1 MKEVAIKCFDR
12 KEVGKERVKKLRSN
26 GFIPAIVYGLN
37 FDNINIS
44 VPFKEFREIIY
55 DYGTSCIFK
64 LKLDNDEIP
73 TIVKEI
79 QRDYLGADII
89 HIDFYRIQKEREI
102 EMALPVV
109 HIGIPIGETDGG
121 ILEQHV
127 YNIKIKS
134 LPENIPLRV
143 EVDVSNMKIGDNLT
157 LGNIKLPDGV
167 SLLDSPEIILF
178 TLMLPRGMVEME
190 VKAPEEEVKEEGEE
204 TEETKEESEE

>member
-44 VPFKEFREIIY
+44 VPFKEFRKIIY

>member
-102 EMALPVV
+102 EMALPLV